1 MKTTSYTVKSVSAAW
16 AKVNNIFPGD
26 YNEDTASSERA
37 GYNIF
42 RSPIEHYNYIC
53 DLGNRLEVN
62 LASGETVNIWIEE
75 PAAEMESENQNENNN
90 GEHIEIILTAKE
102 SGEMKLFNNYA
113 DFVAAWR
120 FWFSS
125 GKPYNMDEETFTQMI
140 ENLKTLH
147 IDGAALEILLNGLY
161 VKIIFHR
168 WQ

>member
-16 AKVNNIFPGD
+16 AKVNDIFPGD

-75 PAAEMESENQNENNN
+75 EAAETENENQNENGATAENQDETDN
-90 GEHIEIILTAKE
+90 PEIISDYEILKAAYTEVLRRWANETERKE
-102 SGEMKLFNNYA
+102 KLNEEGKPSPIA
-113 DFVAAWR
+113 DFR
-120 FWFSS
+120 ID
-125 GKPYNMDEETFTQMI
+125 KTQKQLDELHKRILRI
-140 ENLKTLH
+140 EHGNK
-147 IDGAALEILLNGLY
+147 
-161 VKIIFHR
+161 
-168 WQ
+168 